1 MGTRTRR
8 GNKTFMVAAMVLA
21 GLCLMRVI
29 AVADEVEV
37 YASQEEVA
45 EDSSRSSDEEREYSE
60 IRLTRP
66 EESEARIAD
75 DQGHE
80 MVRGAERLWAAEKPK
95 YEIGV
100 PVKTGRKIASE
111 PASDDLVRDGVATT
125 SAEAYA
131 APQPSHGSLNAGVME
146 PRRSERSNWVDHGA
160 RAARPSYGIKGESPI
175 DTQIDPPLPSSS
187 TRAGVQEIS
196 LIVSDYGYFP
206 NRVFVT
212 QNVPVKIYM
221 TTPSKNTL
229 CFMLDNMGLKK
240 GITPGK
246 VEEITFT
253 PGQAG
258 NFRFYCPVK
267 SIEGT
272 LTVREAPLAEQSVR
286 GLASEQKLGDTAR
299 ADHNEPKNATE
310 LRSLIED

>member
-1 MGTRTRR
+1 
-8 GNKTFMVAAMVLA
+8 MVAAMVLA
-21 GLCLMRVI
+21 GLCLMRVL

-37 YASQEEVA
+37 YSSHEET
-45 EDSSRSSDEEREYSE
+45 EDSARSSDEGYERNE

-75 DQGHE
+75 EQGHDL
-80 MVRGAERLWAAEKPK
+80 VPGAERLWAAQKPK

-111 PASDDLVRDGVATT
+111 PAPVDAVRDGVATT

-131 APQPSHGSLNAGVME
+131 APQPAHGALNAGVME
-146 PRRSERSNWVDHGA
+146 PRHADRSDWVDHGA
-160 RAARPSYGIKGESPI
+160 RAASARPSYGLKSEPRLG
-175 DTQIDPPLPSSS
+175 TQIDPPLPSSS
-187 TRAGVQEIS
+187 SRAGVQEIS

-221 TTPSKNTL
+221 TTPSKHTL
-229 CFMLDNMGLKK
+229 CFMLDNMGVKK

-253 PGQAG
+253 PSQAG

-286 GLASEQKLGDTAR
+286 GLASEEQKYGETAR
-299 ADHNEPKNATE
+299 AAHNEPKNATE